1 MAKKRR
7 IISRI
12 DGRNP
17 WQVEID
23 HYVERGLPR
32 QAAQLYTVMRWMHL
46 GNLQPLRVAIAGALH
61 RDNGK
66 ADGLVRIEGVILAYL
81 VELIDQGR
89 LVVKPARRGK
99 GNVGRPKSPSPD
111 KFARDLVG
119 ALRYERSAKKD
130 GSEAAFKQV
139 ADELR
144 WTGMTENALREAVTM
159 WRKLKIEMRKD
170 ASTD

>member
-1 MAKKRR
+1 MAMKRR
-7 IISRI
+7 IITQI

-23 HYVERGLPR
+23 YYVERGLPP
-32 QAAQLYTVMRWMHL
+32 QDAQLYAIVRWMHL

-61 RDNGK
+61 RDYERNERMVMI
-66 ADGLVRIEGVILAYL
+66 DGPILAQL
-81 VELIDQGR
+81 VKLIDQGR
-89 LVVKPARRGK
+89 LVVKPPRRGK
-99 GNVGRPKSPSPD
+99 GKVGRPKSPSPD

-119 ALRYERSAKKD
+119 ALRYERSDKKD

-144 WTGMTENALREAVTM
+144 RTGIGMTEHALREAVTM
-159 WRKLKIEMRKD
+159 WNRLKKD